1 MAREVTL
8 PGVWAEDAQTEI
20 PPVPVS
26 GDTYRNTDLS
36 EADAGQLVKF
46 GQKVDSANWNEYMFR
61 LSSLVRELEQQGLL
75 AYSPQ
80 TLYKAGG
87 IAFHEGVLY
96 QTPNPVSGV
105 TPPNAP
111 WAKFMPEG
119 ISSAVQSA
127 TIGGVAVT
135 KSGTQ
140 LQLPKYPST
149 DEYVQK
155 AIVLYSGQDLNTVVV
170 SGFYRLHASVLNG
183 PDSLGVTSSYAQMI
197 VSRGGDTIAQILI
210 SYNTNRVAFRK
221 GQIFSETIS
230 TAWIEFAMKGDIP
243 TMTTL
248 FPTAN
253 ANPQYFI
260 VCNGDYAQSGYTTLA
275 QAKTVLAI
283 PSFSLSGTT
292 LTITP

>member
-1 MAREVTL
+1 MARDVTL

-61 LSSLVRELEQQGLL
+61 LSSLVRELEQQGIL

-96 QTPNPVSGV
+96 QTPGPVSGV
-105 TPPNAP
+105 APPNAP
-111 WAKFMPEG
+111 WVKFMPEG
-119 ISSAVQSA
+119 IASAVQSA
-127 TIGGVAVT
+127 TIGGAAVP
-135 KSGTQ
+135 KSGTE
-140 LQLPKYPST
+140 LQLPAYPAAPKFTAVAATGPTANTALSFGGT
-149 DEYVQK
+149 FTVPQVSQ
-155 AIVLYSGQDLNTVVV
+155 ATTGQLTATARTMTMPAAPTMPTVATLFPNANGTPTHVAVFNSG
-170 SGFYRLHASVLNG
+170 
-183 PDSLGVTSSYAQMI
+183 YATA
-197 VSRGGDTIAQILI
+197 GYATIAQLKALV
-210 SYNTNRVAFRK
+210 S
-221 GQIFSETIS
+221 
-230 TAWIEFAMKGDIP
+230 
-243 TMTTL
+243 
-248 FPTAN
+248 
-253 ANPQYFI
+253 
-260 VCNGDYAQSGYTTLA
+260 
-275 QAKTVLAI
+275 